1 MPVWAAVLLP
11 IATGLIGVLGGVT
24 VARLGIKHSREQERR
39 RVLGEAAGTFAE
51 KIGGAAH
58 AVRVALAAGS
68 ADGQPFDDAKQL
80 VGETANILARVEL
93 QFEVGTSRVAR
104 EVQDALEAAITLLQA
119 EPYDEAAARAAYEE
133 SEKRRAA
140 FNKRVRHVIWPT

>member
-58 AVRVALAAGS
+58 AVRFALDAGS
-68 ADGQPFDDAKQL
+68 AEVKPFDDAKQL

-93 QFEVGTSRVAR
+93 QFEVGTSRFAR
-104 EVQDALEAAITLLQA
+104 EVQDALETAITSLQGA
-119 EPYDEAAARAAYEE
+119 RYDEARAALEL

-140 FNKRVRHVIWPT
+140 FNRRVRHVIWPT